1 MLMVDNIHYR
11 RGIAVPLIA
20 ICIIGL
26 FAFVALAVD
35 IGMLA
40 VARTHAQNAADIAAL
55 TGTRSLSN
63 RPGVV
68 NNNLASAL
76 TAARNAATSNFHLN
90 THFANSQV
98 ERIEVGQYLYDS
110 TSQQF
115 RVSTWYDVT
124 NNPNATPPSGS
135 WTAMRVR
142 MNSMQTTYF
151 MRVLGV
157 NNMSTYA
164 VATAVYRPRDIA
176 FVLDMTGSMQ
186 FSSMFN
192 MLNRSNNPDTLVPRF
207 GHYSDSTIRSRLI
220 STSNYSSGAYTY
232 ARNNFTIYT
241 PAGPP
246 IIRNFYFD
254 PANISNPSTPVVT
267 VNPNNLRNA
276 FHRWNPPESD
286 ANSDTYTPPTYDF
299 TGYNAFDLTNTSGP
313 TPAPYNF
320 QYMTDANGISYVGDR
335 WRRADGS
342 INKTDTTWSNTSL
355 STKPATTLIELLG
368 YNVSGSTNVRGGVNG
383 TTVITTIDCFR
394 DPIWEQY
401 GYDLDIVAYRAAK
414 GNGPPLAPGTFST
427 LVPPQDRFK
436 GYSMGPGYWGK
447 TFFIWPPDPRTP
459 VGNPGDANYVPGD
472 WRRRYFL
479 NRNGNPFDPQ
489 VDNNPNT
496 ASGTNTGFEGINQV
510 LLNNSAGGHTV
521 TGFGTPSNPN
531 WRINYTAVLRW
542 IKSGPQVLPPNL
554 RAGRIVYYTS
564 IPDDV
569 NTSTGTNEQ
578 KLDKVF
584 WKNYI
589 DFVLGWNYIDDKYL
603 YGRGDSWT
611 NAPTSIYQNNLRVW
625 TGPSN
630 TWPSVRPYMAYNDSP
645 NRPRLHFWFGPLSMV
660 AFIAQRYQ
668 VYQNVNWLPGTC
680 YESQCWQLKAGMNS
694 VIDDL
699 RNNRPNDNIGLV
711 FFAAG
716 HHNSIRVP
724 MGQNYIA
731 LKNSLFYPRSLV
743 NAINSGDT
751 TSEIRPYNM
760 NFDSVIG
767 RQEIPNAGGST
778 DPNTGFAYAFNLLSP
793 SAYLPSSTYGTIRGR
808 RGAAKVVIFET
819 DGVPNTYRSFN
830 FQQLGY
836 DSYYTPTSDV
846 YGYGDGD
853 QTVMTEAY
861 NVVQQI
867 VKPMAPTNASGVD
880 SGLSLPNA
888 PARVYTIAFGDLFDP
903 ANSSSFRET
912 ALQFLANV
920 AAYGGT
926 GPVGATTIPD
936 DQIITGTY
944 PQRINRL
951 RNCLQR
957 IFKSGVSVTLVE

>member
-1 MLMVDNIHYR
+1 MAKRQHIQDR
-11 RGIAVPLIA
+11 CGIAIPLIA
-20 ICIIGL
+20 VCIIGL

-35 IGMLA
+35 VGMLA

-55 TGTRSLSN
+55 IGARTLSN
-63 RPGVV
+63 RPGMV
-68 NNNLASAL
+68 NNNLANAVA
-76 TAARNAATSNFHLN
+76 AARAAATSNFHLSTQFN
-90 THFANSQV
+90 NSEVQ
-98 ERIEVGQYLYDS
+98 RIDVGQYLYDPI
-110 TSQQF
+110 SQQF

-124 NNPNATPPSGS
+124 NDPTASPPSGS

-142 MNSMQTTYF
+142 MNSSQTTYF

-157 NNMSTYA
+157 NTMSTYA

-186 FSSMFN
+186 FSSIFN
-192 MLNRSNNPDTLVPRF
+192 MSNRSHNPDTLIPRF
-207 GHYSDSTIRSRLI
+207 GHYSDNTIQSRLI
-220 STSNYSSGAYTY
+220 STSNVSSGAYTY

-241 PAGPP
+241 PSGPP

-254 PANISNPSTPVVT
+254 PANLNNPTNPVVV

-276 FHRWNPPESD
+276 FHRWNPPESG

-299 TGYNAFDLTNTSGP
+299 TGYNAFDTTNTSGP

-320 QYMTDANGISYVGDR
+320 QYMTDANGIPYVGDR
-335 WRRADGS
+335 WRRANGS
-342 INKTDTTWSNTSL
+342 INKTDTTWSTTDL

-368 YNVSGSTNVRGGVNG
+368 YNVSGSNVRGGTSG
-383 TTVITTIDCFR
+383 TTVITSIDRFR

-427 LVPPQDRFK
+427 LVPVQDRFV

-447 TFFIWPPDPRTP
+447 TFFIWPPDPRAP

-496 ASGTNTGFEGINQV
+496 SPGATTGFEAINQV
-510 LLNNSAGGHTV
+510 LLHNSTNQLTV
-521 TGFGTPSNPN
+521 AGFGSVSNPN

-569 NTSTGTNEQ
+569 NTATGTNEQ
-578 KLDKVF
+578 RLDKIF

-589 DFVLGWNYIDDKYL
+589 DFILGWNYTSSGYL
-603 YGRGDSWT
+603 YGPGDSWSLAT
-611 NAPTSIYQNNLRVW
+611 TSIYQNNLNTW
-625 TGPSN
+625 SGPSG
-630 TWPSVRPYMAYNDSP
+630 TWTSLRPYMCYNDSP
-645 NRPRLHFWFGPLSMV
+645 NRPRLHFWFGPLTMV

-668 VYQNVNWLPGTC
+668 VASDINWLPGTC
-680 YESQCWQLKAGMNS
+680 YEAQCWQLKAGMNS
-694 VIDDL
+694 VVDDL

-711 FFAAG
+711 YFAAT
-716 HHNSIRVP
+716 HHNGIRVP
-724 MGQNYIA
+724 MGQNYTA
-731 LKNSLFYPRSLV
+731 LKNALFYPQSLL
-743 NAINSGDT
+743 NLINSGDT
-751 TSEIRPYNM
+751 TSEIRPYNTS
-760 NFDSVIG
+760 FSSTYSRG
-767 RQEIPNAGGST
+767 EIPNAGGST

-793 SAYLPSSTYGTIRGR
+793 STYLPASTYGTIRGR
-808 RGAAKVVIFET
+808 RGAAKVIIFET
-819 DGVPNTYRSFN
+819 DGVPNTYREFN
-830 FQQLGY
+830 FQARGY
-836 DSYYTPTSDV
+836 DSYYEATSNV
-846 YGYGDGD
+846 YGLGDGD
-853 QTVMTEAY
+853 STVMDQAY
-861 NVVQQI
+861 AIVQQI
-867 VKPMAPTNASGVD
+867 VKPMSTTNATGVD

-903 ANSSSFRET
+903 ANGSSFRPT

-926 GPVGATTIPD
+926 GPMGATTIPD

-944 PQRINRL
+944 QQRIDRL

-957 IFKSGVSVTLVE
+957 IFKSGISVALVE